1 MKTCLEQYLRCYTEP
16 IGKEPNGGSGLTPQ
30 SRTRNPSEEERA
42 INEIGRPYD
51 GHCLV
56 FDTET
61 TNDAAQTLRFGM
73 YTVYGLD
80 SDSRVRLYR
89 RDDLTRELQDVE
101 HSAGIFYNSATCTES
116 EIALLRKYAATH
128 TVEGGY
134 PWQIMP
140 VEAFVCDVFYAWV
153 YSRQALCIGH
163 NLAFDLSRLATQW
176 GKAQKRYSGGF
187 WLKLCTCEHKKCFDH
202 PAIRIKHIG
211 SQKNMIEFRNDSIPD
226 GTKRRKTT
234 FYGGA
239 FLDTGMF
246 GRALLGPGDA
256 TLRGMGKRFKASV
269 IKADD
274 AEHGVTLSPEYLDY
288 AKQDVAAT
296 WALYQAERTL
306 YRTHG
311 LSRDMWKIYSEASL
325 GKAYLKELG
334 VPQFMKQNA
343 AFPKDVLGFGMVA
356 YYGGRTEVKI
366 RLQPT
371 EVVYCDFKSQYPT
384 VNALM
389 GLQELLLAKQVKV
402 KDCTAQVR
410 EWLKNLTMDDLQ
422 QPENWSRLRCLVK
435 VRPDGDIL
443 PVRARYG
450 GGDDV
455 AACNI
460 GISAVTGPPIWYALA
475 DVVGSVLL
483 AGKVP
488 EILEAVELVPVGRV
502 RTNPWNLF
510 GDERYAVDLEKQDF
524 FTEIINLRT
533 RVLGEQ
539 AALGEPE
546 ETKKHSNEWEYL
558 DGLQRALKLLANS
571 TSYGVLLEIVQDER
585 THDAKPVMVYGM
597 DQEQRNTHVVERSGP
612 YFAGPIGAL
621 IPAAGRLLIAIAERL
636 AADRGLS
643 YGFCDTDS
651 MAFSRPPGVDRETFH
666 ELTSGII
673 EWFTPLSPYRE
684 PGSILQR
691 EKINR
696 WNGEVEPLYFL
707 GISPKR
713 YVLYNRLT
721 EGRYRIRK
729 FSAHGTGTWDQPG
742 EYQSRVGIPEPA
754 GDVYKLGGA
763 RWLYDLWYEAIESI
777 EAGETVHVPAT
788 DYPPLNMPAMGRA
801 TITTWNL
808 YQQYQSIDGM
818 RPFNFITTLP
828 GLGTSQDIGLQAMA
842 WDLGVY
848 DNNSSPTD
856 EEISRLMESLPQERR
871 MQRRVAVEDW
881 KELSGSIRHG
891 GGIRRTADVAGE
903 FIPASI
909 VRKTGLPA
917 DVMAAQFGYDY
928 THDFLEHVRSV
939 HERYDNPTGTNRL
952 HDDNPYR
959 GLTPA
964 TTFYAP
970 RGSSFA
976 DVKGKVRRNDGKH
989 EQVNVR
995 HRMLGETLMDYFQA
1009 RNHKMEEP
1017 RGIGVLTRRQVEII
1031 GHAFIGKETNEIME
1045 EQKEDTDR
1053 VISYQR
1059 VEESYGSIDVSG
1071 WLSDTPVP
1079 DLVKKTGI
1087 PRRTLYDLRNG
1098 ATPTP
1103 ATLKK
1108 LQRGMSKQPVK
1119 RFNKEEVAARS
1130 RARGEGVQGE
1140 TEPSP
1145 ANDPSRRTVPVG

>member
-16 IGKEPNGGSGLTPQ
+16 IGEEPNGNGGLTQQVP
-30 SRTRNPSEEERA
+30 TRRPSAEELA
-42 INEIGRPYD
+42 INEIGCPYD

-61 TNDAAQTLRFGM
+61 TSNAAQTLRFGM

-89 RDDLTRELQDVE
+89 RGDLTRELLDVE
-101 HSAGIFYNSATCTES
+101 HSAGIFYNPATCTES
-116 EIALLRKYAATH
+116 EITLLREYAATH

-140 VEAFVCDVFYAWV
+140 VEAFVCDVFYQWV

-176 GKAQKRYSGGF
+176 GKAEGRYRGGF
-187 WLKLCTCEHKKCFDH
+187 WLKLCTCEHRKCFDH
-202 PAIRIKHIG
+202 PAVRIKHIG
-211 SQKNMIEFRNDSIPD
+211 PQKNMIEFRRLSKPT
-226 GTKRRKTT
+226 GKGKQETT

-246 GRALLGPGDA
+246 GRALLGPGDGTLKGLGGRFNA
-256 TLRGMGKRFKASV
+256 TVQKAE
-269 IKADD
+269 D
-274 AEHGVTLSPEYLDY
+274 AEHGVTLTTEYLNY
-288 AKQDVAAT
+288 AHQDVAAT
-296 WALYQAERTL
+296 FSLYQAERSL

-311 LSRDMWKIYSEASL
+311 LSRDMWRIYSEASL

-334 VPQFMKQNA
+334 MPQFMKQNA
-343 AFPKDVLGFGMVA
+343 AFPKDVLGYGMVA

-389 GLQELLLAKQVKV
+389 GLQDLLLAKQVKV

-410 EWLKNLTMDDLQ
+410 EWLKNVTMDDLQ
-422 QPENWSRLRCLVK
+422 KPESWSRLRCLVK
-435 VRPDGDIL
+435 VRPDGDII

-460 GISAVTGPPIWYALA
+460 GVSTVTGPPVWYAMA
-475 DVVGSVLL
+475 DVVASMML

-502 RTNPWNLF
+502 RTNPWRLF

-597 DQEQRNTHVVERSGP
+597 DQEQRNTHVVEQSGP

-666 ELTSGII
+666 ELTSEII
-673 EWFTPLSPYRE
+673 EWFTALSPYRE
-684 PGSILQR
+684 PGSILQQ

-696 WNGEVEPLYFL
+696 WEGKPEPLYFL

-713 YVLYNRLT
+713 YVLYNRMHD
-721 EGRYRIRK
+721 GRYRIRK
-729 FSAHGTGTWDQPG
+729 FSAHGTGTWDRPG

-763 RWLYDLWYEAIESI
+763 RWLYDLWYEAIEAI
-777 EAGETVHVPAT
+777 EADEPDYVPSTYHA
-788 DYPPLNMPAMGRA
+788 PLNLPAMSRA

-856 EEISRLMESLPQERR
+856 EEISRLLESLPQERR
-871 MQRRVAVEDW
+871 MQRRMAVEDW

-976 DVKGKVRRNDGKH
+976 DVKG
-989 EQVNVR
+989 NV
-995 HRMLGETLMDYFQA
+995 
-1009 RNHKMEEP
+1009 
-1017 RGIGVLTRRQVEII
+1017 
-1031 GHAFIGKETNEIME
+1031 
-1045 EQKEDTDR
+1045 
-1053 VISYQR
+1053 
-1059 VEESYGSIDVSG
+1059 
-1071 WLSDTPVP
+1071 
-1079 DLVKKTGI
+1079 
-1087 PRRTLYDLRNG
+1087 
-1098 ATPTP
+1098 
-1103 ATLKK
+1103 
-1108 LQRGMSKQPVK
+1108 
-1119 RFNKEEVAARS
+1119 
-1130 RARGEGVQGE
+1130 
-1140 TEPSP
+1140 
-1145 ANDPSRRTVPVG
+1145 

>member
-1 MKTCLEQYLRCYTEP
+1 MKTCLEQFLRCYTEP
-16 IGKEPNGGSGLTPQ
+16 IGEEMNGNSGLSRQ
-30 SRTRNPSEEERA
+30 SRTRNPSEEELA

-61 TNDAAQTLRFGM
+61 TSDAAQVLRFGM

-80 SDSRVRLYR
+80 SASRVRLYR
-89 RDDLTRELQDVE
+89 RDDLTRELLDVE
-101 HSAGIFYNSATCTES
+101 HSAGIFYNPATCTES
-116 EIALLRKYAATH
+116 EIGLLREYAAGH

-134 PWQIMP
+134 PWQIMT
-140 VEAFVCDVFYAWV
+140 VEAFIRDVFYEWV

-163 NLAFDLSRLATQW
+163 NLAFDLSRLATSW

-187 WLKLCTCEHKKCFDH
+187 WLKLCSCERKSCFDH

-211 SQKNMIEFRNDSIPD
+211 PQKNMIEFRHESIPD
-226 GTKRRKTT
+226 DKKRNKTT
-234 FYGGA
+234 FYGGT

-274 AEHGVTLSPEYLDY
+274 AEHGVTLCAEYLDY
-288 AKQDVAAT
+288 ARQDVAAT
-296 WALYQAERTL
+296 WALYQAERAL

-311 LSRDMWKIYSEASL
+311 LSRDMWRIYSEASL
-325 GKAYLKELG
+325 GKAYLQELG
-334 VPQFMKQNA
+334 VPQFMNQNA

-389 GLQELLLAKQVKV
+389 GLQDLLLAKQVKA
-402 KDCTAQVR
+402 KDCTAKVR
-410 EWLKNLTMDDLQ
+410 DWLTNLTMDDLQ
-422 QPENWSRLRCLVK
+422 QPESWRHLRCLVK

-460 GISAVTGPPIWYALA
+460 GVSAVTGPPVWYALP
-475 DVVGSVLL
+475 DVVASVLL

-488 EILEAVELVPVGRV
+488 EILEAVEFVPVGSV
-502 RTNPWNLF
+502 KSNAWALF
-510 GDERYAVDLEKQDF
+510 GDERYAVDLDKQDF
-524 FTEIINLRT
+524 FTEVINLRT
-533 RVLGEQ
+533 RVQ
-539 AALGEPE
+539 ADMSDLTEG
-546 ETKKHSNEWEYL
+546 SDEWEHL

-571 TSYGVLLEIVQDER
+571 TSYGVLLEIIQDER
-585 THDAKPVMVYGM
+585 TERAKPVMVYGT
-597 DQEQRNTHVVERSGP
+597 DQEQRNTHVVERPGP

-666 ELTSGII
+666 ELTSEII

-684 PGSILQR
+684 PGSILQQ

-696 WNGEVEPLYFL
+696 WEGKPEPLYFL

-713 YVLYNRLT
+713 YVLYNRMHD
-721 EGRYRIRK
+721 GRYRIRK
-729 FSAHGTGTWDQPG
+729 FSAHGTGTWDRPG

-763 RWLYDLWYEAIESI
+763 RWLYDLWYEAIENI
-777 EAGETVHVPAT
+777 EAGETDHVPAT
-788 DYPPLNMPAMGRA
+788 DYPPLNLPAMGRA

-828 GLGTSQDIGLQAMA
+828 GLGRSFDIEMLAGAWEEGVNLSDAITLQDMDGIAAQ
-842 WDLGVY
+842 
-848 DNNSSPTD
+848 SKS
-856 EEISRLMESLPQERR
+856 ERR
-871 MQRRVAVEDW
+871 LRSRAAREDW
-881 KELSGSIRHG
+881 KELGGRIRHE

-903 FIPASI
+903 FIPPSI
-909 VRKTGLPA
+909 VRKGGLPA
-917 DVMAAQFGYDY
+917 DVMAAQFGYSY
-928 THDFLEHVRSV
+928 THEFLEHVRDV
-939 HERYDNPTGTNRL
+939 HERQDYQHGLSAFSR
-952 HDDNPYR
+952 DNPYA
-959 GLTPA
+959 TIKPA

-976 DVKGKVRRNDGKH
+976 DVKGKVRRSDGKH
-989 EQVNVR
+989 QQVNVR
-995 HRMLGETLMDYFQA
+995 HRILGHVLMDYFQA

-1017 RGIGVLTRRQVEII
+1017 RGIGILTRRQVEII
-1031 GHAFIGKETNEIME
+1031 GHTFIGKETNEIME
-1045 EQKEDTDR
+1045 ELEEDTDG
-1053 VISYQR
+1053 VIGYRR
-1059 VEESYGSIDVSG
+1059 VEDIYGHVDVSG
-1071 WLSDTPVP
+1071 WLMSTPVK
-1079 DLVKKTGI
+1079 DVMKRAGLARQTI
-1087 PRRTLYDLRNG
+1087 YDLRNG

-1108 LQRGMSKQPVK
+1108 LQKGMSERPVK
-1119 RFNKEEVAARS
+1119 LSFKERLAEKR
-1130 RARGEGVQGE
+1130 RVQGE
-1140 TEPSP
+1140 L
-1145 ANDPSRRTVPVG
+1145 